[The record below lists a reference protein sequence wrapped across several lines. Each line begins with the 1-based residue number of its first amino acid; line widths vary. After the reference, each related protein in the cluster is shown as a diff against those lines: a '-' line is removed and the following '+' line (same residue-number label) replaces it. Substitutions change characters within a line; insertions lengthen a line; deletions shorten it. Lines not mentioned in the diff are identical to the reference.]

1 MLQYAQKRVS
11 GIQDLERKLNEF
23 GYRVGIRALE
33 LFVWRDGKNAKR
45 ETRVLGILYFIN
57 TVVWKSLFGKPA
69 DSLEKS
75 TEHEDEYMISDN
87 DPITTKYISVPRELS
102 QLNANAFVAGVVEAI
117 LDECQFPA
125 RVTAHTM
132 PIDGFPNRTTILI
145 KLDREVLQREELLK

>member
-1 MLQYAQKRVS
+1 MELAMFCVLRFASAVMY
-11 GIQDLERKLNEF
+11 ERLNEF

-75 TEHEDEYMISDN
+75 TEHEDEC
-87 DPITTKYISVPRELS
+87 KLYI
-102 QLNANAFVAGVVEAI
+102 I
-117 LDECQFPA
+117 
-125 RVTAHTM
+125 
-132 PIDGFPNRTTILI
+132 
-145 KLDREVLQREELLK
+145 